1 MIPDKKLALGLTVLF
16 LYACGY
22 QLAKP
27 PQYLSQN
34 IQNLTI
40 AKVENRTLE
49 AGLEQIYT
57 QSLIQTIKSYTNL
70 NLTEKSIAQGI
81 LKAELV
87 KLDYTPLG
95 YDQFG
100 RVNLLEINLS
110 ARLWLINAEDE
121 KVIWSSGLMQVN
133 EQYPVG
139 DDFFSNYQLRRK
151 ALEEICS
158 RLAKSQIELLLADF

>member
-1 MIPDKKLALGLTVLF
+1 
-16 LYACGY
+16 
-22 QLAKP
+22 
-27 PQYLSQN
+27 
-34 IQNLTI
+34 
-40 AKVENRTLE
+40 
-49 AGLEQIYT
+49 
-57 QSLIQTIKSYTNL
+57 
-70 NLTEKSIAQGI
+70 
-81 LKAELV
+81 
-87 KLDYTPLG
+87 LG

-110 ARLWLINAEDE
+110 ARLWLMNAGDE